1 MTDAT
6 KFDHL
11 TKPEAEAWAG
21 LKLPARTRLAGA
33 CRHLIDTGSLQR
45 ADIMRL
51 GEVSQ
56 PQASLDI
63 RAILERAPDLM
74 TYDKAAKRY
83 RMAEAEAA
91 A

>member
-1 MTDAT
+1 MTT

-11 TKPEAEAWAG
+11 TTAEAEAWAG
-21 LKLPARTRLAGA
+21 LKLPARTRLAAA
-33 CRHLIDTGSLQR
+33 CGHLIGTGTLQR

-63 RAILERAPDLM
+63 REILERAPELM
-74 TYDKAAKRY
+74 TYDKVARCY
-83 RMAEAEAA
+83 RLAEAPAA
-91 A
+91 AE

>member
-1 MTDAT
+1 LTT
-6 KFDHL
+6 FEHL

-21 LKLPARTRLAGA
+21 LKLPARTRLANA
-33 CRHLIDTGSLQR
+33 CRHLIDNGTLQR

-74 TYDKAAKRY
+74 TYDKAAKCY
-83 RMAEAEAA
+83 RLAEAKAA
-91 A
+91 